1 MAEVRRLPW
10 LIAAVG
16 VVIILSGAVVVL
28 VRAAPGRGGP
38 VPVRVASGA
47 PTPSATPRDL
57 LPSGRPS
64 TVPVLLVHGYAGGPS
79 QMQALADRLT
89 REGRRVVNV
98 SLPARGTL
106 DVHISALAVLLAA
119 RQLNV
124 PEVDI
129 VGYSLGGIAARQALE
144 YFGSKLRIRHLV
156 MLATPNH
163 GVLLPD
169 DSGRP
174 EQQHCEPTNAC
185 GELAPNS
192 PFLTAL
198 DKDPNADGRRAWMT
212 VASETDR
219 LVHPTTAVYLKG
231 ATNLL
236 LQVVCPGANQDHGQM
251 ADAPAVVGLTL
262 LFLDDRMPADPVCDE
277 ALGAAA
283 S

>member
-1 MAEVRRLPW
+1 MAQVRRLPW

-28 VRAAPGRGGP
+28 VRAAPARVGP
-38 VPVRVASGA
+38 VPVHDGPAS
-47 PTPSATPRDL
+47 PTPSPTPRDL
-57 LPSGRPS
+57 LPRGRPS
-64 TVPVLLVHGYAGGPS
+64 TVPVLLVHGYAGNTS
-79 QMQALADRLT
+79 QMQPLADRLT

-106 DVHISALAVLLAA
+106 DLHISALAVLLAA
-119 RQLNV
+119 RQLHT

-144 YFGSKLRIRHLV
+144 YFGSTLRVRHLV
-156 MLATPNH
+156 MLATPNN
-163 GVLLPD
+163 GVRLPD

-185 GELAPNS
+185 GELAPRS

-198 DKDPNADGRRAWMT
+198 DADADARGRHGWLT
-212 VASETDR
+212 IGSETDR
-219 LVHPTTAVYLKG
+219 LVRPPSAVYLPG

-236 LQVVCPGANQDHGQM
+236 LQVVCPGATTDHGGM
-251 ADAPAVVGLTL
+251 DDSPAVIGLTV

-283 S
+283 A